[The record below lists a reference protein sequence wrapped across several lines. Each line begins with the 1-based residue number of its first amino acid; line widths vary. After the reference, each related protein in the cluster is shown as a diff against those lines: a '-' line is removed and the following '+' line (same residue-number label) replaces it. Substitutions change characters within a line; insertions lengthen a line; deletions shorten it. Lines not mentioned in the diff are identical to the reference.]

1 MTTGDEE
8 RDSSL
13 SVTDQPVEE
22 QGGEGQEEKPKKK
35 LEIDVQI
42 QNVGPCKKHL
52 KVIVPRSEIE
62 RQFEESLGRIQR
74 DSQVPGFRPGRAPRQ
89 LVVKRFRKEVG
100 EQVKSSLLMA
110 SLEQIDEDYKLNPIT
125 QPKLDVEAISLPD
138 DGPMSFEMEVEVRPD
153 FEVAEYKSLKV
164 KRPVKTIRE
173 PDVDAQLSRFL
184 ERYAQVVPKLEG
196 EARIG
201 DYLTADLTFVK
212 PDGSV
217 LSHVKETEFRLQPEL
232 RFQDGHIRDMGRA
245 LEGVKPGETREV
257 DAKLGTSVADPALRG
272 QTVKVKV
279 LVHDLKQLRLPEVN
293 PEFLES
299 IGFESVDELRQAV
312 RDALQRRNESQQKQA
327 VRRQILDSL
336 LAATPFDLPPD
347 LVSRQ
352 EKSTVSRLIMEL
364 RQQGF
369 SDSDI
374 RAREAEIR
382 ANAHEMTL
390 RSLKE
395 FFVLAKIAEV
405 EGVKVEDEDLEAEIE
420 AMAARTDESVRRIRA
435 GREGRAGRRPRHPD
449 PGTQGPGPYPRLG
462 RDRGRAARRAGVG
475 RRDPGSDREPRRRSG
490 AVGGMT
496 GLRRLVPCTGTKAMT
511 RPRVASG
518 PTLVEQASLPYRY

>member
-1 MTTGDEE
+1 MSTGEEE

-22 QGGEGQEEKPKKK
+22 QTEEGQEEEAKRK
-35 LEIDVQI
+35 LEIDVLI
-42 QNVGPCKKHL
+42 QDVGPCKKHL
-52 KVIVPRSEIE
+52 KVTVPRSEIE
-62 RQFEESLGRIQR
+62 RQFEDSLGRFQR

-89 LVVKRFRKEVG
+89 LVIKRFRKEVG
-100 EQVKSSLLMA
+100 DQVKSALLMA

-138 DGPMSFEMEVEVRPD
+138 DGPMTFEMEVEVRPE
-153 FEVAEYKSLKV
+153 FQVAEYKGLKV
-164 KRPVKTIRE
+164 KRPVKAIRE
-173 PDVDAQLSRFL
+173 QDVEAQFSRFL
-184 ERYAQVVPKLEG
+184 ERYAQIVPKLEG
-196 EARIG
+196 AARIG
-201 DYLTADLTFVK
+201 DYLTADLTFFK
-212 PDGSV
+212 PDGNV
-217 LSHVKETEFRLQPEL
+217 LSEVKETEFRLQPEL
-232 RFQDGHIRDMGRA
+232 RFQDGHVPEIGAA
-245 LEGVKPGETREV
+245 LEGVKPGETREIE
-257 DAKLGTSVADPALRG
+257 AKLGSSVADPSLRG

-299 IGFESVDELRQAV
+299 IGFDSLEELREAV
-312 RDALQRRNESQQKQA
+312 REALQRRNESQQKQA
-327 VRRQILDSL
+327 VRRQILDAL
-336 LAATPFDLPPD
+336 MAETPFDLPPD

-395 FFVLAKIAEV
+395 FFILAKIAEA
-405 EGVKVEDEDLEAEIE
+405 EGIKVEEEDLEMEIE
-420 AMAARTDESVRRIRA
+420 KMAARTDESVRRIRA
-435 GREGRAGRRPRHPD
+435 RVEKEGLGDALATQILERKTLDHILNSVEIEDVPLDEPETAVETLD
-449 PGTQGPGPYPRLG
+449 QTASPGG
-462 RDRGRAARRAGVG
+462 
-475 RRDPGSDREPRRRSG
+475 EPEPS
-490 AVGGMT
+490 A
-496 GLRRLVPCTGTKAMT
+496 
-511 RPRVASG
+511 
-518 PTLVEQASLPYRY
+518 E